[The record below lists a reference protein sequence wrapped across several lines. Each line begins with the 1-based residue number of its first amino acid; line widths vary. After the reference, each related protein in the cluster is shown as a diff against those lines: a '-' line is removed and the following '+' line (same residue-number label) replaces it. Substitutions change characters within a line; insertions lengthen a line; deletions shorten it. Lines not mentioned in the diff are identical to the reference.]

1 MTWMTRAGDFRY
13 VRASIST
20 ELLFDQ
26 MIATV
31 AHELQHAV
39 EVIED
44 ESVTDERSLVELY
57 KRIGQPSRAAG
68 RPAGKHSP
76 LSARARKC
84 GANWWLLP
92 RPRWRRPAT
101 ANRDVRVR
109 SCYAVAGK
117 RAPSASSSSLGLP
130 AHATCTEDFYG
141 FVQSPFSLTPDPRFL
156 YRSESHDV
164 ALQQVWQAIR
174 RKEGF
179 IVLTGDIGT
188 GKTTISRTLLEQ
200 FDETTF
206 TALILNPFL
215 SVEELLREVLLSF
228 GVVSKDALKTG
239 RLATASKHELVRT
252 LHDFL
257 LSLVPLHGS
266 AVLIIDEAQ
275 HLSSEVLE
283 EIRVLSNLETND
295 QKLLQVVIVGQ
306 LNLIEML
313 HKPDLRQ
320 LDQRISIRCYLK
332 PLTREEVEAYV
343 THRLWVARGS
353 TPVTF
358 TPRAFDLVHSITGG
372 IPRMINLVCDRALMA
387 ACEQQTS
394 RINEDNVV
402 KAAAQ
407 LGHEIPKGKI
417 KGEKGETT
425 TTTAAAAM
433 PQPEAPSRRPLLI
446 GAVSAVA
453 ALVIAAMI
461 WLIGNPMSTGPAV
474 EPPEPPAPAVAASA
488 EALPPP
494 ADMPVPALVPPPVAE
509 SFSIVVGTYDSAA
522 RGAAGRV
529 GASRAEPDSLHD
541 RHPDSARRPSAPVVA
556 GTVCHPRRSGSS
568 ESQTRIAVGKCARHH
583 RLVRTVSRAGP
594 GLTLAILV
602 EFFQRLIHG
611 LDLRLR
617 VDLRANVLAR
627 FEALQLVL

>member
-1 MTWMTRAGDFRY
+1 MY
-13 VRASIST
+13 
-20 ELLFDQ
+20 
-26 MIATV
+26 
-31 AHELQHAV
+31 
-39 EVIED
+39 
-44 ESVTDERSLVELY
+44 
-57 KRIGQPSRAAG
+57 
-68 RPAGKHSP
+68 
-76 LSARARKC
+76 
-84 GANWWLLP
+84 
-92 RPRWRRPAT
+92 
-101 ANRDVRVR
+101 
-109 SCYAVAGK
+109 
-117 RAPSASSSSLGLP
+117 
-130 AHATCTEDFYG
+130 EDFYG
-141 FVQSPFSLTPDPRFL
+141 FVQPPFSLTPDPRFL

-188 GKTTISRTLLEQ
+188 GKTTLCRTLLEQ

-275 HLSSEVLE
+275 HLSSDVLE

-320 LDQRISIRCYLK
+320 LDQRISIRCSLK

-353 TPVTF
+353 TSVTF
-358 TPRAFDLVHSITGG
+358 TPRAFDLVHSISGG
-372 IPRMINLVCDRALMA
+372 VPRMINLICDRALMA
-387 ACEQQTS
+387 ACEKQTS
-394 RINEDNVV
+394 RITEDHVV

-417 KGEKGETT
+417 KGER
-425 TTTAAAAM
+425 AAGSG
-433 PQPEAPSRRPLLI
+433 APC
-446 GAVSAVA
+446 GGAVA
-453 ALVIAAMI
+453 APACSSARRSPWSLLGAAAMI
-461 WLIGNPMSTGPAV
+461 WFVGNPLELMSAGPALSRR
-474 EPPEPPAPAVAASA
+474 EPPARVVPAAA
-488 EALPPP
+488 EALPAP
-494 ADMPVPALVPPPVAE
+494 ADMPVPAPIPPPMAE
-509 SFSIVVGTYDSAA
+509 SFSIVVGTYDNARQAQLAESALREQKLAPYTIDVLMAPDDLRRRLLLGRFATRDEAEAA
-522 RGAAGRV
+522 RAKLGPLSENARV
-529 GASRAEPDSLHD
+529 IIGWSERF
-541 RHPDSARRPSAPVVA
+541 RVPV
-556 GTVCHPRRSGSS
+556 PYS
-568 ESQTRIAVGKCARHH
+568 
-583 RLVRTVSRAGP
+583 
-594 GLTLAILV
+594 TLAILV
-602 EFFQRLIHG
+602 EFLQRLTHG
-611 LDLRLR
+611 LDLPLR

-627 FEALQLVL
+627 FEALQLVLQLQETLEAIGGQRALFDGLLHRAARLVAMPAVGEVTAFARARGCPRTCRARPRLATTIAARACLACRPAGHGARAAESGCDAGWCGGRANRARARPWS